1 MFFLLSLSCYIF
13 TGIDL
18 VGPLRENN
26 GMKYIV
32 TSVCYFTKWV
42 EAKVIPNK
50 TGFEVV
56 KFIYHS
62 IFCRFGCVDICISD
76 QDKCNL

>member
-1 MFFLLSLSCYIF
+1 MQSTFCFS
-13 TGIDL
+13 GIDL

-42 EAKVIPNK
+42 EAKAIPNK
-50 TGFEVV
+50 TGLEIA
-56 KFIYHS
+56 KFIYYN
-62 IFCRFGCVDICISD
+62 IFCRFGCIEICISD
-76 QDKCNL
+76 QDK